1 MSDTRLS
8 GGEQDGAAELL
19 ASARARL
26 SAAAS
31 DLALPRRLRLSERDR
46 ATVAALFAATV
57 RSLEDDLRASIL
69 PRLGGE
75 ALAASLGSAG
85 LAIALPALEAL
96 GPAAI
101 PGLLPLLLERAEEH
115 RLAAAEPALLTELA
129 GDEDEKVAAEAMRLL
144 ILQASRLDAFQEPL
158 LSRSDLSAEILHA
171 LAWTI
176 AAALRSYV
184 VERHAADPAAADGAL
199 TDAVALLLA
208 GHDEGAGAAACARRL
223 VSRLAAAGRLD
234 DRMTVRTLTEGT
246 LPLFLAAAAARAG
259 LDCAAAWEMADE
271 PSGRGAA
278 LLVGAAGL
286 SRDSAAALLL
296 RLAPSEAR
304 VAPQLDL
311 FDTLGP
317 DEARR
322 RLTPWRADSAY
333 RAAIAELRR

>member
-1 MSDTRLS
+1 MSDTRPS
-8 GGEQDGAAELL
+8 GGEVDGAAELL

-26 SAAAS
+26 SAAAA

-46 ATVAALFAATV
+46 ATVSALFAATV
-57 RSLEDDLRASIL
+57 RSLEDDLRAAIL
-69 PRLGGE
+69 PRLGGD

-96 GPAAI
+96 GPAAV
-101 PGLLPLLLERAEEH
+101 PGLLPLLLERTEEH
-115 RLAAAEPALLTELA
+115 RLVAAEPPLLAELA
-129 GDEDEKVAAEAMRLL
+129 GDEDEAVAAEAMRLL
-144 ILQASRLDAFQEPL
+144 ILQAGRLDAFQEPL
-158 LSRSDLSAEILHA
+158 VGRDDLSAEILHA
-171 LAWTI
+171 LAWTA
-176 AAALRSYV
+176 AAALRAYV
-184 VERHAADPAAADGAL
+184 VEHHGADPAAADAAL

-208 GHDEGAGAAACARRL
+208 GHDEGAGAAACSRRL

-234 DRMTVRTLTEGT
+234 DRMMVRTLTEGT

-259 LDCAAAWEMADE
+259 LDRAAAWEMLDE

-278 LLVGAAGL
+278 LLLGAAGL
-286 SRDSAAALLL
+286 SRDAAATVLL

-311 FDTLGP
+311 FDALGQ

-322 RLTPWRADSAY
+322 RLTPWRADPAY
-333 RAAIAELRR
+333 RVAIAELRA